1 LSITK
6 RVLALA
12 AAGATALVLGGVLS
26 TSHSPTRVD
35 AAGPIGA
42 AVGCANSDNPAA
54 IQFTSLAASGIFG
67 PSNQVTAGLPGNSQ
81 GGASSAPGTFSFF
94 APTGAVECGMVLQ
107 DLAAAGAVTP
117 QQDADPNTVDGGTIT
132 YALTGGGAFTQI
144 LESNGP
150 VANVQCGDANIPTG
164 TSTFTGGTSAVQT
177 LTIPA
182 GATGTFTLTIGA
194 CTTSPIA
201 VGASA
206 ATIQAAL
213 LAMPVTCIP
222 AGTTVTGP
230 VGGPFVITFPATAGA
245 VPTITVN
252 NAGVTGAAVAAT
264 VVNFGGFGASV
275 TTAPAVAGTFTISG
289 VSPSLVFPGSTPFTT
304 APIAFNATGAAIV
317 TALNAAITAAGGT
330 TVASTFTP
338 LLTVNNATVFFNFL
352 PALVPG
358 ITAPT
363 VGSTLTAAAGAVT
376 VVTTTTGVAGGTTTT
391 ATAPG
396 GWESCQGAI
405 SIGANLSPQQGNVIH
420 VGFRPGAT
428 FGVLGNSVLN
438 TVTLT
443 ATYNRF
449 PALNT
454 ANAVGPSTITASTTI
469 NIPLPVY
476 LMSLTPVPATISAA
490 VGGGGSV
497 ITAQMFRTTF
507 GGCLP
512 IAATG
517 VSASGFVVCSA
528 ATFAVGGLLPGVTIF
543 TPGVEPG
550 VITFTTSAGFF
561 SSGTGSGTASTF
573 ASQVASVQCGAVPG
587 TSPLITFPTNFVG
600 LGVNTPFFA
609 LTGACNTAAVTL
621 NGGGAVGVAVVTA
634 DFVGDFT
641 GATAFAS
648 TSVALSPA
656 AATVALNRGCNEVLT
671 PANLAGNASAT
682 AVLALVSPSSV
693 VVSIWQFNNSLHA
706 FQALFFNTAGAPTDI
721 SSVGPNQSI
730 FICVSG
736 AATFATG
743 AF

>member
-1 LSITK
+1 MSITK

-252 NAGVTGAAVAAT
+252 NAGIGAAAVPVVVTNLTATTITVTAFGATAGTFVLTGTTSPGLIPFQTGLLPFNATAAQIAAAIQAAALAAGQPVGFTVTAIAGFAGPINTSTAAVFLSTALGTGLSAPTISSTLTGAA
-264 VVNFGGFGASV
+264 
-275 TTAPAVAGTFTISG
+275 
-289 VSPSLVFPGSTPFTT
+289 
-304 APIAFNATGAAIV
+304 
-317 TALNAAITAAGGT
+317 
-330 TVASTFTP
+330 
-338 LLTVNNATVFFNFL
+338 LT
-352 PALVPG
+352 
-358 ITAPT
+358 
-363 VGSTLTAAAGAVT
+363 VT
-376 VVTTTTGVAGGTTTT
+376 VVSTTTGVAGGTTTT

-561 SSGTGSGTASTF
+561 SGTFGGTGSGF
-573 ASQVASVQCGAVPG
+573 AGQVASVHCGAIGG
-587 TSPLITFPTNFVG
+587 TSPLITFPTNIAGFASDF
-600 LGVNTPFFA
+600 PFFSG
-609 LTGACNTAAVTL
+609 TGCNTAAVTL
-621 NGGGAVGVAVVTA
+621 NGGGAVGDAIVTA

-641 GATAFAS
+641 GATAFNT
-648 TSVALSPA
+648 TSVVLSPT
-656 AATVALNRGCNEVLT
+656 AATVALSRGCNEVLT
-671 PANLAGNASAT
+671 PASLVANAT
-682 AVLALVSPSSV
+682 ATQVLALVSPSSV

-706 FQALFFNTAGAPTDI
+706 FQALYFNTAGAPTDI

-736 AATFATG
+736 AATFALS
-743 AF
+743 

>member
-1 LSITK
+1 MSITK

-252 NAGVTGAAVAAT
+252 NAGIGAAAVPVVVTNLTATTITVTAFGATAGTFVLTGTTSPGLIPFQTGLLPFNATAAQIAAAIQAAALAAGQPVGFTVTAIAGFAGPINTSTAAVFLSTALGTGLSAPTISSTLTGAA
-264 VVNFGGFGASV
+264 
-275 TTAPAVAGTFTISG
+275 
-289 VSPSLVFPGSTPFTT
+289 
-304 APIAFNATGAAIV
+304 
-317 TALNAAITAAGGT
+317 
-330 TVASTFTP
+330 
-338 LLTVNNATVFFNFL
+338 LT
-352 PALVPG
+352 
-358 ITAPT
+358 
-363 VGSTLTAAAGAVT
+363 VT
-376 VVTTTTGVAGGTTTT
+376 VVSTTTGVAGGTTTT

-405 SIGANLSPQQGNVIH
+405 SIEANLSPQQGNVIH

-490 VGGGGSV
+490 VGGGGSL
-497 ITAQMFRTTF
+497 ITATMFRSTL

-561 SSGTGSGTASTF
+561 SSGTGSGTAATF
-573 ASQVASVQCGAVPG
+573 IGQVASVQCGAVPG